1 MERSA
6 SVATGVPQLDFILGG
21 GIVQNSLM
29 LIGGVAGSGKTVL
42 AAQITCAAAD
52 RDERVLFITAFSE
65 PHSKLITNLQSF
77 QFFNQN
83 HIGGKI
89 KLLNLQHQLSTSL
102 EEAAD
107 TIVRE
112 VREHKARLVV
122 LDGIQGIL
130 VTSTT
135 RAAPHQF
142 LYDLSA
148 KLNLLNVTT
157 LVTYDLPS
165 ITEGTR
171 SELTAVDGVIALNQE
186 LLGDQVLRTLQVVKQ
201 RGANPLLGRHTFT
214 LTDAGVTCYPR
225 QESVTIAKDI
235 LPTAARLGFGIP
247 VLDAM
252 LEGGLNEGSSTIM
265 AGAEG
270 IGKTLLTL
278 HYVMQG
284 MADNQTAMFISFTE
298 TPQQLIAKG
307 KLFNLDLQAAIDSG
321 NLLIRYYAPVELNPD
336 IVAYDIR
343 ALVTEHSI
351 HRLVI
356 DGIIDIERPLTERG
370 RAASFFASLV
380 TFFRSHEVTA
390 CITLEVDPIIGRD
403 LSFAGKNLSAL
414 ADNIL
419 FLEHVEVNHEQLFSL
434 IVLKMRYSAHDRA
447 PHTYIIDRSGI
458 NLSQAPLVA
467 PYTFSR
473 RKE

>member
-21 GIVQNSLM
+21 GVVQNSLM
-29 LIGGVAGSGKTVL
+29 LIGGVAGSGKTIL
-42 AAQITCAAAD
+42 AAQIASAAAD
-52 RDERVLFITAFSE
+52 RDERVLFVTAFSE
-65 PHSKLITNLQSF
+65 PHSKLITNLQGF
-77 QFFNQN
+77 RFFSQN

-165 ITEGTR
+165 VSEATR

-186 LLGDQVLRTLQVVKQ
+186 LLGDQVVRTIQVVKQ
-201 RGANPLLGRHTFT
+201 RGASPLLGRHTFT
-214 LTDAGVTCYPR
+214 LTDSGVTCYPR
-225 QESVTIAKDI
+225 QEAATVAKDVM
-235 LPTAARLGFGIP
+235 PGTQRLSFGIP
-247 VLDAM
+247 ALDAM
-252 LEGGLNEGSSTIM
+252 LQSGVNEGTSTIL
-265 AGAEG
+265 AGSEG
-270 IGKTLLTL
+270 IGKTLLT
-278 HYVMQG
+278 MQYA
-284 MADNQTAMFISFTE
+284 MQAVADNRTALFITLNE
-298 TPQQLIAKG
+298 TPQQLIGKG
-307 KLFNLDLQAAIDSG
+307 KLFNIDLQSAIDSG
-321 NLLIRYYAPVELNPD
+321 NLIIRYYAPVELNPD
-336 IVAYDIR
+336 IVAHDIR
-343 ALVTEHSI
+343 SLVAEHAI
-351 HRLVI
+351 QRLVI
-356 DGIIDIERPLTERG
+356 DGISELERPLNERQ
-370 RAASFFASLV
+370 RAANFFASLV
-380 TFFRSHEVTA
+380 TFFRNHQVTT
-390 CITLEVDPIIGRD
+390 CITLEIDPIIGHE
-403 LSFAGKNLSAL
+403 LSFAGKSLSAL

-419 FLEHVEVNHEQLFSL
+419 LLEHVEVNNEQLFSL
-434 IVLKMRYSAHDRA
+434 IVLKMRYSSHDRT
-447 PHTYIIDRSGI
+447 PHTYTIDSSGI
-458 NLSQAPLVA
+458 NLSPIPLSGT
-467 PYTFSR
+467 YSFNR